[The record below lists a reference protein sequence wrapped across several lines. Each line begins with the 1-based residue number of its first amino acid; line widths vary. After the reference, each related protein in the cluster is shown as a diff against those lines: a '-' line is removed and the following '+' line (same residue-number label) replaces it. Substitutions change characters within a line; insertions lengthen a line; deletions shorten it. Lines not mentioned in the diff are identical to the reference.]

1 MTVSVDSCFFFQAED
16 GIRDLTV
23 TGVQTCALPISR
35 RRVEEA
41 LRRHPLASIN
51 AADRPYTMLAWYYA
65 EAGHPD
71 RGRQLLAEY
80 EVAVPEGLRRRD
92 AFRHG
97 AAAAVAFAEGRVQ
110 DAITGYRAWYDE
122 AGCAVCGL
130 FELGRA
136 YERAG
141 QRDSRSEE
149 RRVGK
154 ECRSRWS
161 PYH

>member
-1 MTVSVDSCFFFQAED
+1 M
-16 GIRDLTV
+16 R
-23 TGVQTCALPISR
+23 
-35 RRVEEA
+35 
-41 LRRHPLASIN
+41 
-51 AADRPYTMLAWYYA
+51 AWYYA
-65 EAGHPD
+65 EAGRPD

-80 EVAVPEGLRRRD
+80 DAAVPEAFRRRD
-92 AFRHG
+92 PFRHG
-97 AAAAVAFAEGRVQ
+97 AAAAVALAEGRVQ
-110 DAITGYRAWYDE
+110 DAINGYRAWYDE
-122 AGCAVCGL
+122 AACAVCGL

-141 QRDSRSEE
+141 QRDSALAAYERAVTTPGMLRMFEEAATLGPTRSEE